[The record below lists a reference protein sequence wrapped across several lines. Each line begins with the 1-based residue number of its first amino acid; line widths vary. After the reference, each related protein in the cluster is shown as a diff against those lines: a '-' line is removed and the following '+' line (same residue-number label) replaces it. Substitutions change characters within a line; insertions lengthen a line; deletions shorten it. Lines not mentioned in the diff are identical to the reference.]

1 MTTVHAFVTGFVQGV
16 GYRQFVRKQ
25 AEKLGLTGW
34 VQNLPDGRVEFVG
47 QGKKEVIEKLIE
59 QCKKGPFLS
68 EVKDIE
74 IKWEESTEPLIG
86 FQVRQFEL

>member
-34 VQNLPDGRVEFVG
+34 VQNLPDGRVEFVA
-47 QGKKEVIEKLIE
+47 QGGKDKLEALISTCR
-59 QCKKGPFLS
+59 QGPFLA

-74 IKWEESTEPLIG
+74 AIWQEDIEPLTG
-86 FQVRQFEL
+86 FQIRQFEL